1 MKFIIIALTTIFLYA
16 NEVYFLPKE
25 GYEAQKEIC
34 YLFTH
39 AHKSIKIAMYA
50 FTNRKIAKA
59 LKIASKKNIKIEI
72 IADKVE
78 AKYKRSV
85 IKNLALIK
93 NINLFLLHGKPY
105 KYKGYGKL
113 HAKIAIID
121 NKYLITGSANYTY
134 SAFFKNYEYII
145 IHQNKNL
152 INKFDN
158 FFYEL
163 KQKATPY
170 RLSSK

>member
-1 MKFIIIALTTIFLYA
+1 MKVLIILLISLFSFAK
-16 NEVYFLPKE
+16 EVYFMPKE

-39 AHKSIKIAMYA
+39 AHKSIKIAMYS
-50 FTNRKIAKA
+50 FTNKKIAKA
-59 LKIASKKNIKIEI
+59 LKIVSKHNIKIEI
-72 IADKVE
+72 IADKKE
-78 AKYKRSV
+78 AEYKRSV

-93 NINLFLLHGKPY
+93 NINIFLLHGKQY
-105 KYKGYGKL
+105 KKRGYGKL

-145 IHQNKNL
+145 IHEDKNL
-152 INKFDN
+152 IDKFNN

>member
-1 MKFIIIALTTIFLYA
+1 MKVLIIVFLFIFSFSKEI
-16 NEVYFLPKE
+16 YFLPKE
-25 GYEAQKEIC
+25 GYKAQKEVC

-50 FTNRKIAKA
+50 FTNKKIAKA
-59 LKIASKKNIKIEI
+59 LKIASKHHIKIDI
-72 IADKVE
+72 IADKE
-78 AKYKRSV
+78 ESEYKRSV
-85 IKNLALIK
+85 IKNLAAIK
-93 NINLFLLHGKPY
+93 NINIFLLHGKPY
-105 KYKGYGKL
+105 KKKGYGKL

-145 IHQNKNL
+145 IHTDKNL
-152 INKFDN
+152 IAKFND

-163 KQKATPY
+163 KQKASAY

>member
-1 MKFIIIALTTIFLYA
+1 MKVLTILLICIFSFA
-16 NEVYFLPKE
+16 KEVYFMPKE
-25 GYEAQKEIC
+25 GYNAQKEIS
-34 YLFTH
+34 YLISH
-39 AHKSIKIAMYA
+39 AHNSIKIAMYS
-50 FTNRKIAKA
+50 FTNKKIAKA
-59 LKIASKKNIKIEI
+59 LKTASKHNIKIDI
-72 IADKVE
+72 VADKKE
-78 AKYKRSV
+78 AEYKRSV

-93 NINLFLLHGKPY
+93 NINIFLLHGKAY
-105 KYKGYGKL
+105 KKKGYGKL

-152 INKFDN
+152 ITEFNK

-163 KQKATPY
+163 KQKAIPY

>member
-1 MKFIIIALTTIFLYA
+1 MKFLTIVFFCVFLFSK
-16 NEVYFLPKE
+16 EVYFLAKD
-25 GYEAQKEIC
+25 GYKAQKKIC

-50 FTNRKIAKA
+50 FTNKKIAKA
-59 LKIASKKNIKIEI
+59 LKIASKHHIKINL
-72 IADKVE
+72 IADKEE
-78 AKYKRSV
+78 ADYKRSV
-85 IKNLALIK
+85 IKNLATIK
-93 NINLFLLHGKPY
+93 NINIFLLHGKPY
-105 KYKGYGKL
+105 KNEGFGKL

-121 NKYLITGSANYTY
+121 DKYLLTGSANYTY

-145 IHQNKNL
+145 IHENKDL
-152 INKFDN
+152 IKKFNN

>member
-1 MKFIIIALTTIFLYA
+1 MKSLIIILLSVFLFA
-16 NEVYFLPKE
+16 KDVYFLPKE
-25 GYEAQKEIC
+25 GYEAQKKLC

-39 AHKSIKIAMYA
+39 AHKSIKIAIYA
-50 FTNRKIAKA
+50 FTNKTIAKS

-72 IADKVE
+72 IADKKE
-78 AKYKRSV
+78 AEYKRSV

-93 NINLFLLHGKPY
+93 NINIFLLHGKPY
-105 KYKGYGKL
+105 KKRGYGKL

-145 IHQNKNL
+145 IHKDKNL

-158 FFYEL
+158 FIYEL

>member
-1 MKFIIIALTTIFLYA
+1 MKSLIIILLSVFLFA
-16 NEVYFLPKE
+16 KDVYFLPKE
-25 GYEAQKEIC
+25 GYKAQKEIC

-50 FTNRKIAKA
+50 FTNKKIAKA

-72 IADKVE
+72 IADKQE
-78 AKYKRSV
+78 ADYKRSV
-85 IKNLALIK
+85 IKNLAAVK
-93 NINLFLLHGKPY
+93 NINVFLLHGKAY
-105 KYKGYGKL
+105 KKSGYGKL

-145 IHQNKNL
+145 IHENRDL
-152 INKFDN
+152 IKKFNN

>member
-1 MKFIIIALTTIFLYA
+1 MKFLTIMFFCVFLFA
-16 NEVYFLPKE
+16 KDVYFLPKE
-25 GYEAQKEIC
+25 GYYAQKEIC

-50 FTNRKIAKA
+50 FTNKKIAKA
-59 LKIASKKNIKIEI
+59 LKTASKKNIKIEI
-72 IADKVE
+72 IADKKE
-78 AKYKRSV
+78 AEYKRSV

-93 NINLFLLHGKPY
+93 NINILLLHGKAY
-105 KYKGYGKL
+105 KKKGYGKL

-145 IHQNKNL
+145 IHKDKNL
-152 INKFDN
+152 INKFNN